1 MIMLKTEHMFYE
13 KTTNLFIDAN
23 LRNEIL
29 TMAVRGP
36 IYKAAVDCSFPTFT
50 ENPVIIANV
59 TKSFLLN
66 C

>member
-1 MIMLKTEHMFYE
+1 MKKLQTF
-13 KTTNLFIDAN
+13 LDAN

-36 IYKAAVDCSFPTFT
+36 IYKAAVDCSFPTFI

-59 TKSFLLN
+59 TKSFLLS